1 MVVKLLRGGK
11 SAIFSIAT
19 RRDLAQPSDLTSLF
33 AASPPLGLFL
43 GDRETNALHPHLL
56 WSSPPPV
63 RTQR

>member
-19 RRDLAQPSDLTSLF
+19 LRDLAQPSDLTSLL
-33 AASPPLGLFL
+33 AAAPPLGLFL
-43 GDRETNALHPHLL
+43 GDHEANALHPHLL
-56 WSSPPPV
+56 WASPLPV